1 MKKLV
6 FSLIVAGLSAA
17 TPLIA
22 ANSVEAPSRMVSRQA
37 GDPAAQVRELARL
50 ARINDLGGLVRAS
63 VPPGLYD
70 QMRAA
75 YELHRHEPVSEHDGA
90 EFAEGLGRFSA
101 PDAVDQL
108 MAEIE
113 PKLVEARPKAP
124 AAIMMGLG
132 ALQMAVLSEDNRLT
146 AEQRASLQQMIPGLQ
161 RWANGTDF
169 LSSIAMRQALTLV
182 SDAVRSTGVR
192 SLDDLRALSFE
203 QVLGKAEP
211 LFAAGKQ
218 ALLVYG
224 LDVDAIVDTMQVE
237 VVSID
242 GSRARVRTTITVFDA
257 PIAAEHELVL
267 IGDRWY
273 GKHAVDHWSMHID
286 REHRG

>member
-1 MKKLV
+1 MKKLM
-6 FSLIVAGLSAA
+6 FSLIVAGLTASA
-17 TPLIA
+17 PLFA
-22 ANSVEAPSRMVSRQA
+22 AAVEVPSRTAGRQA
-37 GDPAAQVRELARL
+37 ADPAAQVRELARL

-63 VPPGLYD
+63 VPQQLYD
-70 QMRAA
+70 KMRSA
-75 YELHRHEPVSEHDGA
+75 YELHRHEPVSVQDGA
-90 EFAEGLGRFSA
+90 EFAEGLGKFSA

-132 ALQMAVLSEDNRLT
+132 ALQMAVLSEDNKLT

-169 LSSIAMRQALTLV
+169 LSSLAMRQALTLV
-182 SDAVRSTGVR
+182 TDAVRGTGVR

-257 PIAAEHELVL
+257 PIAAEHDLVL

-273 GKHAVDHWSMHID
+273 GKHAVDHWSMHVD
-286 REHRG
+286 RGHQG